1 MFLLGPQRVKVH
13 RLKEALI
20 AIKVKLPV
28 PLVDA
33 AKRDRAIAHRSVTQQ
48 IEYGSKIGKI
58 AAENPNLTF
67 SIIRDIL
74 VSDQEATVG
83 EYQFG

>member
-1 MFLLGPQRVKVH
+1 M
-13 RLKEALI
+13 
-20 AIKVKLPV
+20 AIKVKLPE

-33 AKRDRAIAHRSVTQQ
+33 AKRFGPIAHRCVPQQ
-48 IEYGSKIGKI
+48 IEYGSQIGKI
-58 AAENPNLTF
+58 AAENQNLTF

-74 VSDQEATVG
+74 VADQEATVG

>member
-1 MFLLGPQRVKVH
+1 M
-13 RLKEALI
+13 

-33 AKRDRAIAHRSVTQQ
+33 AKRDGSIAHRSVPQQ
-48 IEYGSKIGKI
+48 IEYGSQIGKI
-58 AAENPNLTF
+58 AAENPDLTF
-67 SIIRDIL
+67 SVIRDIL
-74 VSDQEATVG
+74 VADQEATVG

>member
-1 MFLLGPQRVKVH
+1 M
-13 RLKEALI
+13 

-33 AKRDRAIAHRSVTQQ
+33 AKRYGAIEHLSVPQQ
-48 IEYGSKIGKI
+48 IEYGSQIGKI